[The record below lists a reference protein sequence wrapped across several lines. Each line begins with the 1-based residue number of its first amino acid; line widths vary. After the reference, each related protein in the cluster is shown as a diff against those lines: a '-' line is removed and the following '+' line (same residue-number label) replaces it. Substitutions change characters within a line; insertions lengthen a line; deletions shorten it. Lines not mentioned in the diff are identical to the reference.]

1 MWRTLI
7 TVAMAG
13 FLLSGTV
20 RADLEIG
27 TYAPDLEAGDWL
39 NTDGQSISLSELR
52 GMVVVATRD
61 AVLVIPKERAQEV
74 RRIVAELKARG
85 AAQL

>member
-1 MWRTLI
+1 LPGDAQGN
-7 TVAMAG
+7 VARGNPVLLDCEDCVVFNDAGEAEMAVG
-13 FLLSGTV
+13 AVG
-20 RADLEIG
+20 
-27 TYAPDLEAGDWL
+27 
-39 NTDGQSISLSELR
+39 LR